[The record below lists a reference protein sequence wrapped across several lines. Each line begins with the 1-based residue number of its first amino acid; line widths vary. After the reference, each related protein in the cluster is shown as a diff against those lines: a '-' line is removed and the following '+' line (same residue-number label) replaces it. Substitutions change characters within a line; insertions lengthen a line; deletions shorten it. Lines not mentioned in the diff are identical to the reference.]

1 MFFNRIKKFPA
12 DIKKI
17 LLISII
23 FPFPIFSLFSS
34 SFPEQISKSAKI
46 SILSVNYND
55 ISHSLFSKS
64 CLRIY
69 DSENDFDQIIDF
81 AHFEDFED
89 DLFLL
94 KFFIH
99 EKKAEIKT
107 EPFIDYF
114 LAQQK
119 QTNVS
124 LTESFLDLNPAEVAY
139 IFDFISTLH
148 RALPKYSYDFDLITN
163 NSETHISQILHDA
176 ARMAGDKSTT
186 ERYSFSEIIQHNV
199 NYKQMNGSFVLASE
213 KENLQF
219 YEQDFSKIFHRERM
233 SLIIALIVFASLVFL
248 LTSYQVLA
256 YFSERIYVMSVFKTA
271 QIFDFMILFLAG
283 FAGCIILYQ
292 DIFSNQSMF
301 RNNFKFFLLF
311 PLHLIA
317 AFTIFKP
324 VQNRNLQIYY
334 WSTTSF
340 LAFIYIFICSILERK
355 LPLVRFLISV
365 PLFLRTAYFYFAV
378 KDIKKERTFKPY
390 ALFKSCLNWFS
401 S

>member
-301 RNNFKFFLLF
+301 RNNFQFFLLF